1 MSSKEWLTKY
11 ESKKE
16 SLRCKIDLD
25 AYFTE
30 NKIGKINLDVLNLG
44 KVSFPT
50 GKIIAC
56 DPLIELEDAPAYIQN
71 IPPGNYNV
79 DISVALSE
87 KFGDRYSCVKVLI
100 NDNKP
105 AYYDLGVIGN
115 EDLDEE
121 LEDDEY
127 FGFCVDAG
135 MGCILD
141 ESTQA
146 AFKEYWK
153 VRCEKEEGIDPYND
167 LFCDLFVA
175 YAEKVLEGLG
185 GKENIA
191 SVDNCITRIR
201 CEVVDGSKV
210 NDEIL
215 KSSGAKGVL
224 HPSDT
229 AVQVIVG
236 TQVQFVVDELKK
248 MLK

>member
-1 MSSKEWLTKY
+1 MLGKEWLTKY
-11 ESKKE
+11 ESKIE

-30 NKIGKINLDVLNLG
+30 KKIGKINLDVLNIG

-56 DPLIELEDAPAYIQN
+56 DPLIELDDAPAYIQN
-71 IPPGNYNV
+71 IPPGNYDVDISVALSEKFGDRYSCTEKKIGKINLDVLNIGKVSFPTGKIIACDPLIELDDAPAYIQNIPPGNYDV

-105 AYYDLGVIGN
+105 VYYDLGVIGN

-135 MGCILD
+135 MGC
-141 ESTQA
+141 T
-146 AFKEYWK
+146 
-153 VRCEKEEGIDPYND
+153 
-167 LFCDLFVA
+167 
-175 YAEKVLEGLG
+175 
-185 GKENIA
+185 
-191 SVDNCITRIR
+191 
-201 CEVVDGSKV
+201 
-210 NDEIL
+210 
-215 KSSGAKGVL
+215 
-224 HPSDT
+224 
-229 AVQVIVG
+229 
-236 TQVQFVVDELKK
+236 
-248 MLK
+248 

>member
-1 MSSKEWLTKY
+1 MPSKEWLTKY

-30 NKIGKINLDVLNLG
+30 NKIGKINLDVLNIG

-56 DPLIELEDAPAYIQN
+56 DPLIELEDAPAYMQN

-87 KFGDRYSCVKVLI
+87 KFGDRYACVKVTI

-141 ESTQA
+141 KSTQS
-146 AFKEYWK
+146 AFKEYWEQ
-153 VRCEKEEGIDPYND
+153 RCEKEEGIDPYND
-167 LFCDLFVA
+167 LFCDLLEES
-175 YAEKVLEGLG
+175 YDKYPKYQREGGDWLNWKVPETEL
-185 GKENIA
+185 NIPIFA
-191 SVDNCITRIR
+191 SGWG
-201 CEVVDGSKV
+201 DGV
-210 NDEIL
+210 YPVYFGYDDNDEIC
-215 KSSGAKGVL
+215 GVYIL
-224 HPSDT
+224 FIDVT
-229 AVQVIVG
+229 DDA
-236 TQVQFVVDELKK
+236 FD
-248 MLK
+248 

>member
-1 MSSKEWLTKY
+1 MYSKEWLAKY

-30 NKIGKINLDVLNLG
+30 NNIGKINLDVLNLG
-44 KVSFPT
+44 KVSFPI

-56 DPLIELEDAPAYIQN
+56 DPLIELEDAPAYMQN

-87 KFGDRYSCVKVLI
+87 KFGDRYSCVKVSI

-146 AFKEYWK
+146 AFKEYW
-153 VRCEKEEGIDPYND
+153 D
-167 LFCDLFVA
+167 
-175 YAEKVLEGLG
+175 
-185 GKENIA
+185 
-191 SVDNCITRIR
+191 
-201 CEVVDGSKV
+201 
-210 NDEIL
+210 
-215 KSSGAKGVL
+215 
-224 HPSDT
+224 
-229 AVQVIVG
+229 
-236 TQVQFVVDELKK
+236 
-248 MLK
+248 

>member
-1 MSSKEWLTKY
+1 MPSKEWLSKY

-16 SLRCKIDLD
+16 LLRCKIDLD

-44 KVSFPT
+44 KVSFPI

-56 DPLIELEDAPAYIQN
+56 DPLIELEDAPAYMQN

-87 KFGDRYSCVKVLI
+87 KFGDRYSCVKVSI

-146 AFKEYWK
+146 AFKEYWEQ
-153 VRCEKEEGIDPYND
+153 RCEKEEGIDPYND
-167 LFCDLFVA
+167 LFSDLLEES
-175 YAEKVLEGLG
+175 YDKYPKYQREGGDWLNWKVPETEL
-185 GKENIA
+185 NIPIFA
-191 SVDNCITRIR
+191 SGWG
-201 CEVVDGSKV
+201 DGV
-210 NDEIL
+210 YPVYFGYDDNDEIC
-215 KSSGAKGVL
+215 GVYIL
-224 HPSDT
+224 FIDVT
-229 AVQVIVG
+229 DDI
-236 TQVQFVVDELKK
+236 FD
-248 MLK
+248 